1 MVEVILSILA
11 PQVLLFLIIGTIV
24 GLFIG
29 ALPGLSATM
38 GVALL
43 VPLTYWVEPEAGLA
57 MLIAIYCSAIF
68 SGGVPAILINTP
80 GTPASMTTAFDGY
93 PLTQQGQGRLALG
106 INAIY
111 SALGGIISTIFLLIL
126 AKPIA
131 SFALSFGPPEYFAL
145 ALFGICMMISVSGKA
160 IIKGLM
166 TGFIGLFIAT
176 IGLDIM
182 VGQPRFT
189 FNQVELL
196 DGISFIPIMI
206 GLFGIGEVLI
216 QITANDELK
225 VKTKKALGRL
235 FPTKEERKEMRK
247 PFLFSS
253 FTSTFIGAIPGAG
266 GDIATI
272 INWEQAKRFS
282 KKKELFGKGSLEG
295 LAASCTSNNGV
306 IGGAFT
312 TMLTLGV
319 PGDSVTA
326 ILIGALMVYGMQPG
340 PGFFTTHA
348 EFGYTIVVLLFI
360 ANVLVLL
367 IGLLGAN
374 LFSRILLIRQEM
386 VWVAVIIFC
395 IVGSYSLNNSLFDVW
410 IMFIFGIVGF
420 FLRKLDFPLGPL
432 ILGLILGP
440 MLEENLRR
448 SFALNIDSS
457 YMFYLQRP
465 IFMILIILSVISLLY
480 PAIKQMITKRKKNA

>member
-1 MVEVILSILA
+1 MVDIILGILA
-11 PQVLLFLIIGTIV
+11 PQVLLFLIIGTVV

-43 VPLTYWVEPEAGLA
+43 VPLTYWIEPEAGLA
-57 MLIAIYCSAIF
+57 MLIAIYSSAIF
-68 SGGVPAILINTP
+68 AGGVPAILINTP

-93 PLTQQGQGRLALG
+93 QLTQQGQGRLALG

-145 ALFGICMMISVSGKA
+145 ALFGLCMMISVSGKA

-206 GLFGIGEVLI
+206 GLFGVGEVLI
-216 QITANDELK
+216 QITANDKLK

-253 FTSTFIGAIPGAG
+253 ITSTFIGAIPGAG

-272 INWEQAKRFS
+272 INWEQTKRFS
-282 KKKELFGKGSLEG
+282 KKKEKFGKGSLEG

-348 EFGYTIVVLLFI
+348 EFGYTIVALLFI
-360 ANVLVLL
+360 AHILVLL

-374 LFSRILLIRQEM
+374 LFSRILLIRQEI
-386 VWVAVIIFC
+386 VWIAVVIFC
-395 IVGSYSLNNSLFDVW
+395 IVGSYSLNNSLLDVW
-410 IMFIFGIVGF
+410 VMFIFGIIGF

-465 IFMILIILSVISLLY
+465 IFMILIILSAISLLY
-480 PAIKQMITKRKKNA
+480 PALKQMITKRKSDA